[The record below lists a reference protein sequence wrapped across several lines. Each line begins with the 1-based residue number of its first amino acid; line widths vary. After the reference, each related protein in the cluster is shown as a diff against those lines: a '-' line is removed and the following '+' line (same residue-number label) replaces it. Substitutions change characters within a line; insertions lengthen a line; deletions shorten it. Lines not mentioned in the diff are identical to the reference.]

1 MNSHSISV
9 LEFPAVVA
17 RLANR
22 CVSEPGR
29 ALAEA
34 IAPSTDPHWIGE
46 AQEHLAEMAGILERD
61 GRIPMGEVRAM
72 DGIVSR
78 AAAEGAALSI
88 EDLLAVLRCARTSE
102 DVRRYI
108 EQRSEQA
115 PRTYVL
121 SMDLDGLEAIQ
132 MGIARAIDPEGEI
145 LDRASEKLAKIRRE
159 MHTVRRELRSIL
171 DSYLNTPETSRF
183 LQENIVTLRNGRYV
197 LPVKGGDQRSI
208 DGIVHAHSGSGATVF
223 VEPIET
229 VARNN
234 ALARLQ
240 QAEQREIHRIL
251 QALTALVSEGAGALL
266 ANHSIL
272 SRLDLFQAKA
282 LLMKEWR
289 GVIPG
294 VARNA
299 RLSIQQG
306 RHPLLEESLRQEGR
320 QEELIPLV
328 LVFPDDT
335 RSIVLTGPNTGGKTV
350 ALKTLGLFVLMAQ
363 SGMALPAGEGTTLP
377 LFDTVHVDIGDE
389 QSIENS
395 LSSFSAHL
403 AQMKTMLSEVA
414 ATGLVLVDELGA
426 GTDPTEGAAISMALL
441 EELHARGT
449 CSLVT
454 THLGSLKA
462 FVHEMPGME
471 NASMAFDTR
480 AMKPTYTLDMGLPGT
495 SHAIATA
502 RRLGLPEKMLA
513 RAAEHIGTSSME
525 VESLLADLKERKRL
539 LDERSADLEERAVGQ
554 EAVVRDLE
562 AREAMLRERERRAK
576 SQALADAKRYLDESR
591 ALVESHVK
599 EIRTHSG
606 ERDSVRKARQAIE
619 TERRT
624 LGAEISRLEKDT
636 APAAGKALESVTFG
650 QYVRVESLGQI
661 GRIVGEGNRSGRCFV
676 EAGGLRLEVDLKDLR
691 AADPPAPKRAQPV
704 HHGGSFDRVARIEC
718 DLRGLNAEDAIA
730 ELDRFLDD
738 AVLTGLDR
746 VNVIH
751 GIGTGVLRT
760 AVSVYLG
767 DDSRVQASSL
777 DRPGGATTVEMR

>member
-17 RLANR
+17 RLADR

-29 ALAEA
+29 ALAET
-34 IAPSTDPHWIGE
+34 IEPSTDSHWIAE

-61 GRIPMGEVRAM
+61 GRLPMGEVRAM

-78 AAAEGAALSI
+78 ASAEGAALPI
-88 EDLLAVLRCARTSE
+88 DDLLAVLRCARTAE
-102 DVRRYI
+102 DVRRYV

-121 SMDLDGLEAIQ
+121 SMDLDGLEPIQ

-159 MHTVRRELRSIL
+159 MHSVRRELRAIL
-171 DSYLNTPETSRF
+171 DSYVNTPETSRY
-183 LQENIVTLRNGRYV
+183 LQENLVTLRNGRYV

-266 ANHSIL
+266 TNHSIL
-272 SRLDLFQAKA
+272 ARLDLFQAKA

-294 VARNA
+294 IKRDGN
-299 RLSIQQG
+299 LSIQDG
-306 RHPLLEESLRQEGR
+306 RHPLLEASLRQEGR
-320 QEELIPLV
+320 DHDLIPLV
-328 LVFPDDT
+328 LVFPDET

-350 ALKTLGLFVLMAQ
+350 ALKTLGLFVLMGQ
-363 SGMALPAGEGTTLP
+363 SGMALPAGEGTCLP
-377 LFDTVHVDIGDE
+377 LFHTVHVDIGDE

-403 AQMKTMLSEVA
+403 AQMKTMLAEV
-414 ATGLVLVDELGA
+414 TGNGLVLVDELGA

-441 EELHARGT
+441 EELHTRGA

-454 THLGSLKA
+454 THLGSLKS

-471 NASMAFDTR
+471 NASMAFDTK

-502 RRLGLPEKMLA
+502 RRLGLPKKLLA

-554 EAVVRDLE
+554 EEVIRGLE
-562 AREAMLRERERRAK
+562 AREGVLRERERRAK
-576 SQALADAKRYLDESR
+576 TQALSDAKRYLDESR

-599 EIRTHSG
+599 EIRTQGG

-619 TERRT
+619 AERRT
-624 LGAEISRLEKDT
+624 LGAEISRLEEKT

-650 QYVRVESLGQI
+650 QYVRVESLGKV
-661 GRIVGEGNRSGRCFV
+661 GRIVGEGNRPGRCFV
-676 EAGGLRLEVDLKDLR
+676 ETGGLRFEVDMRDLR
-691 AADPPAPKRAQPV
+691 AADAPAPKRASAV
-704 HHGGSFDRVARIEC
+704 THGGSFERVARIEC
-718 DLRGLNAEDAIA
+718 DLRGLNAEDAVA

-738 AVLTGLDR
+738 AVLTGLDK

-751 GIGTGVLRT
+751 GIGTGVLRS
-760 AVSVYLG
+760 AVSMYLA
-767 DDSRVQASSL
+767 DDSRVEGTSI
-777 DRPGGATTVEMR
+777 DRAGGATTVEMK